1 MLELGF
7 AVYEDLALSVGFLAV
22 ELGGAVGGGW
32 RSVAEAY
39 LTSTSIIMRGRREE
53 DLVPLPN
60 GFIITQISKNLESK
74 KKRQSFR

>member
-7 AVYEDLALSVGFLAV
+7 AVSEDLALSVGFLAV

-39 LTSTSIIMRGRREE
+39 LTGTSIIMRRRED
-53 DLVPLPN
+53 DLVPLPLAS
-60 GFIITQISKNLESK
+60 GFMITKMSRAK
-74 KKRQSFR
+74 K